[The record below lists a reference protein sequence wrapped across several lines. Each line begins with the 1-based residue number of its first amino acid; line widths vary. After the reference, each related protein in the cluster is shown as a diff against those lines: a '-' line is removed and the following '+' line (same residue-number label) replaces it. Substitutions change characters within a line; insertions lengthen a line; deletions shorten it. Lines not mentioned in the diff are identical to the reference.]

1 MSTNPPAATGFEF
14 KLADGSVVK
23 AENVEEAFKVVA
35 KMKEDT
41 AAALKAERE
50 QREALAAQVSG
61 LQAEVQKHNA
71 PPVDHNNFNRDTY
84 YKLVGEDPIMAQ
96 NYLDAY
102 RFGVPDPAQVP
113 QYFQEMSQTVTN
125 LQQQTLAATFI
136 NVHPDFPAG
145 DVTAADTLTKEV
157 IRLRN
162 EGHPVNMGTM
172 DLAWRNCLAAE
183 SIKPMEDKQDE
194 EETNPSLGGSGG
206 AAVDAESSR
215 VEQDV
220 LSGKM
225 SMADFE
231 KFLRSKGLFGA

>member
-23 AENVEEAFKVVA
+23 AENIEEAFKTVA

-41 AAALKAERE
+41 AAALKSERAERE
-50 QREALAAQVSG
+50 QLAAQMNA
-61 LQAEVQKHNA
+61 LQAEVARKNT
-71 PPVDHNNFNRDTY
+71 PPPDNNNFNRDTY

-125 LQQQTLAATFI
+125 LQQQTLAATF
-136 NVHPDFPAG
+136 VSMHPDFPPSGESAEKL
-145 DVTAADTLTKEV
+145 TAEV
-157 IRLRN
+157 VKLRQ
-162 EGHPVNMGTM
+162 EGHPVNMNTM
-172 DLAWRNCLAAE
+172 ELAWRNCVANE
-183 SIKPMEDKQDE
+183 TIKPIEAADE
-194 EETNPSLGGSGG
+194 TEETNPSLSGGGSAG
-206 AAVDAESSR
+206 ADAESAR

-220 LSGKM
+220 MSGKM
-225 SMADFE
+225 SMADF
-231 KFLRSKGLFGA
+231 